1 MKKQYTFEEFRDII
15 RALRSENGCPWDKEQ
30 THTSLKPCM
39 TEEAA
44 ELLAAIRIYDTT
56 GNYENMREELGD
68 ILLQVVMH
76 SQIADEEGLFSIDEV
91 ITEVSEKMIRR
102 HPHVFGDVKADT
114 SEEVLSNWDD
124 IKKKEKE
131 NLSWVTSPLREIPIE
146 LPALA
151 RATKILKKQDKLYGD
166 VPDCEET
173 FSTLK
178 EVILEMESAFLESEA
193 EKERLEESFA
203 KALLLLSNI
212 AMRNK
217 IQAEQ
222 LLTDKIEEIIEKYEP
237 KNGKLP

>member
-1 MKKQYTFEEFRDII
+1 MKKQYTFEEFTDII
-15 RALRSENGCPWDKEQ
+15 KALRSENGCPWDREQ

-114 SEEVLSNWDD
+114 AEEVLSNWDD

-146 LPALA
+146 LPALV

-178 EVILEMESAFLESEA
+178 EVILELESAFLESESGK
-193 EKERLEESFA
+193 EKLEESFA